1 MDFITTLHYIE
12 SLVKLQSCN
21 QDFHGYALK
30 CAFQYYLM
38 FFFNERKLNIY
49 SCLFSNCIGVLID

>member
-38 FFFNERKLNIY
+38 FFLMKEILIFTLA
-49 SCLFSNCIGVLID
+49 FSVTVLEC